1 MAENKG
7 PQHHMS
13 EGKQA
18 KLYSA
23 PAVRTPSLSRL
34 ADIAGDLGLDL
45 TNEELQQYQEI
56 MSGMFNTTF
65 KKIHELAEPKLPIK
79 YPRITGY
86 RPSKSQNPLNA
97 WYWCCDIQGAASGK
111 LHGKTIAIKDNIPVA
126 GIPMMNGSRI
136 LEGYV
141 PDVDATVVTRV
152 LDAGGRILGK
162 SVCEDFCCS
171 DESFSTATG
180 PVLNPLDT
188 TRSAGGSS
196 SGSAALI
203 ASGVVDM
210 AIGGDQGG
218 SIRTPAA
225 ACGIVGLKPTYG
237 LVPYTAISSIEMSH
251 DHCGPMA
258 KTVHDTALLLEAIAG
273 LDKEGLDP
281 RQPRDMPVQPVYTKR
296 LTGVISGV
304 RIGLL
309 KEGFS
314 SLVEPDVN
322 VMVRRSAERLQ
333 QLGAVVE
340 DVSVPWHSL
349 GADLLIPIFVEG
361 GANTMF
367 DRFGGSSG
375 LAYYNTHMQL
385 AVARGL
391 KTHTNDSAPTVKLTR
406 MMARYLKEDYYGVFY
421 SKSQNLR
428 RELTRAYD
436 EALSKYHVLIMP
448 TVPKRTPKIPDGKV
462 SIKEFV
468 HTAFLQTC
476 NTAPFDLSGHP
487 ALSINAG
494 SSHGLPVGMM
504 IVGRRFDD
512 AMVLNVAHAYEKL
525 RDQFFS

>member
-1 MAENKG
+1 MAENKEL
-7 PQHHMS
+7 QHEKS
-13 EGKQA
+13 EEKQTIV
-18 KLYSA
+18 YSA

-45 TNEELQQYQEI
+45 TNEELQQYQEV
-56 MSGMFNTTF
+56 MAGKFNTTF
-65 KKIHELAEPKLPIK
+65 QKIHELAEPKLPVK
-79 YPRITGY
+79 YPRTNGY
-86 RPSKSQNPLNA
+86 KPSKSQNTLNA
-97 WYWCCDIQGAASGK
+97 WYWCCDIQGAGSGK
-111 LHGKTIAIKDNIPVA
+111 LHGKTVAIKDNIPVA

-136 LEGYV
+136 LEGYI
-141 PDVDATVVTRV
+141 PDVDATVVARV

-171 DESFSTATG
+171 GESYSNATG

-196 SGSAALI
+196 SGNAALI
-203 ASGVVDM
+203 ASGAVDM
-210 AIGGDQGG
+210 ALGGDQGG
-218 SIRTPAA
+218 SIRIPAA

-237 LVPYTAISSIEMSH
+237 LVPYTAISSMETSL

-258 KTVHDTALLLEAIAG
+258 KTVRDAALLLEAIAG
-273 LDKEGLDP
+273 LDEEGLDP
-281 RQPRDMPVQPVYTKR
+281 RQPREMPVPPVYTEK

-314 SLVEPDVN
+314 SLIEPDVN

-333 QLGAVVE
+333 EL
-340 DVSVPWHSL
+340 
-349 GADLLIPIFVEG
+349 
-361 GANTMF
+361 
-367 DRFGGSSG
+367 
-375 LAYYNTHMQL
+375 
-385 AVARGL
+385 GL
-391 KTHTNDSAPTVKLTR
+391 KTHTNDSAPTVKLAR
-406 MMARYLKEDYYGVFY
+406 MMARYLKEDYYGFFY

-448 TVPKRTPKIPDGKV
+448 TVPKRTPKIPDITV

-468 HTAFLQTC
+468 HTAFLQIC

-525 RDQFFS
+525 RDQVVS